1 MPKIL
6 CTGVRKDGQPCQ
18 AHGLEQ
24 YNGLCLAHG
33 APPEQ
38 AHEWRARG
46 GKNSATAV
54 RRDNR
59 MPEQLKHALD
69 LVQDRMERLAQ
80 QEPTP
85 ANCNAISRCAQTL
98 INLRRRADEEMELIR
113 TEETQAAA
121 AVLAGAHTDLDVL
134 EAAARINAEQERY
147 RSEALVEQG
156 FADFEEPAN
165 PDDPPEVV
173 LNNRG
178 RRRFG
183 YHNLFV
189 TQELLIDMD
198 RELAKYD
205 FGLPSAPYLP
215 AISGMLNGLE
225 KGVEATL
232 SELAQVN
239 PAPVDPLTG
248 QPFTKLPACVKVRDS
263 HNLLTRCD
271 ENPQAVL
278 SEQRTAIKELRRRVE
293 ELTESEDY
301 ERKREALEE
310 DPHTLE
316 KLETAFEVLA
326 GETPQQPSAQIPE
339 PADGEGEAGA
349 AVRSS
354 QQTARTRGRGRRRQA
369 A

>member
-38 AHEWRARG
+38 AHSWRARG

-121 AVLAGAHTDLDVL
+121 ALVAGAHTDLDVL

-173 LNNRG
+173 LNSQG
-178 RRRFG
+178 RNRFG
-183 YHNLFV
+183 YQNLGAA
-189 TQELLIDMD
+189 QELLKDVD
-198 RELAKYD
+198 GLLRELELGVSD
-205 FGLPSAPYLP
+205 FPDLRLADEVLAMLEENVEKSLSGLAHV
-215 AISGMLNGLE
+215 A
-225 KGVEATL
+225 A
-232 SELAQVN
+232 
-239 PAPVDPLTG
+239 APVDPLTG
-248 QPFTKLPACVKVRDS
+248 QPFTKVPACVKLRDS
-263 HNLLTRCD
+263 QDRLTRCS
-271 ENPQAVL
+271 ENPQEVFAEHR
-278 SEQRTAIKELRRRVE
+278 SRIQEMKRRAQAIFENE
-293 ELTESEDY
+293 EY
-301 ERKREALEE
+301 QRKRAELLKKPNHMKAL
-310 DPHTLE
+310 DITIAKHR
-316 KLETAFEVLA
+316 KKIHQFW
-326 GETPQQPSAQIPE
+326 SAHAP
-339 PADGEGEAGA
+339 
-349 AVRSS
+349 
-354 QQTARTRGRGRRRQA
+354 
-369 A
+369 